1 MSGPIKTFVWVLVT
15 DPHDEPLTTA
25 RAFWTEE
32 DAWAALKAHAEELIG
47 CSLKEWAMKAFEVD
61 IWEYNDPYTLNQML
75 DYSIETGLEWEM
87 DKVEVEHGILPKAD
101 LS

>member
-1 MSGPIKTFVWVLVT
+1 
-15 DPHDEPLTTA
+15 
-25 RAFWTEE
+25 
-32 DAWAALKAHAEELIG
+32 
-47 CSLKEWAMKAFEVD
+47 MKAFEVD